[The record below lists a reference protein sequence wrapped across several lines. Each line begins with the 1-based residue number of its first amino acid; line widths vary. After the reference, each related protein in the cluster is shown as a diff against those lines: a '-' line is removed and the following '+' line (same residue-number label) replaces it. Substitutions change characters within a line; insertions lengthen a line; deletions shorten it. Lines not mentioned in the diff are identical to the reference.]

1 MNKLATFLI
10 LAVALSI
17 LKAVLVA
24 LVVSLGLALMFSFI
38 TRPRETVAFVAIL
51 GLIGLASAQPTAFI
65 ITLGILGMAVVMAR
79 SRQKSPRPPL
89 LIDGPRRH

>member
-17 LKAVLVA
+17 LKAVLAA
-24 LVVSLGLALMFSFI
+24 LVVSLGLALMYSFI
-38 TRPRETVAFVAIL
+38 TRPRETLAFVAML

-65 ITLGILGMAVVMAR
+65 IVLGILGVAVVLVGQ
-79 SRQKSPRPPL
+79 RQKSQRPPL
-89 LIDGPRRH
+89 LIEGPGRH